1 MRRNGTN
8 VVPNV
13 RMTVTDMTVT
23 VATSVAVRVEKS
35 SGNVRTVATM
45 ISVEGQDTTGT
56 GTTIDV
62 GISADVITSS
72 VLSDVGMMTKTIE
85 ETVTSAV
92 AVGVTTKS
100 RDVVNL
106 HPHKIYF

>member
-8 VVPNV
+8 GATNV

-23 VATSVAVRVEKS
+23 VATSVVARVEKS
-35 SGNVRTVATM
+35 LGNVRTAATM
-45 ISVEGQDTTGT
+45 ISAAGQDTTET

-72 VLSDVGMMTKTIE
+72 VLSDVGMMTRTIE
-85 ETVTSAV
+85 GTVTSVV
-92 AVGVTTKS
+92 AVDVATKS
-100 RDVVNL
+100 RVVVNP